1 MPPSRPGLPWPAF
14 GGNGPDA
21 GVFTWLRCVFAGWRV
36 QAVQPRRIVARALK
50 ESAVAIVLLILL
62 LALILA
68 GVGFAVHLL
77 WIAAIVVFAVW
88 LLGWLIGAAE
98 GGGRRRWYRR
108 Y

>member
-1 MPPSRPGLPWPAF
+1 
-14 GGNGPDA
+14 
-21 GVFTWLRCVFAGWRV
+21 
-36 QAVQPRRIVARALK
+36 VARALK